1 MDVQRPAIVWKYMET
16 GDLEPSTSPPLALEM
31 RWLSQA
37 GKQACSLAM
46 FRVSAPT
53 TVNFCDRDYAIRVGD

>member
-1 MDVQRPAIVWKYMET
+1 MET